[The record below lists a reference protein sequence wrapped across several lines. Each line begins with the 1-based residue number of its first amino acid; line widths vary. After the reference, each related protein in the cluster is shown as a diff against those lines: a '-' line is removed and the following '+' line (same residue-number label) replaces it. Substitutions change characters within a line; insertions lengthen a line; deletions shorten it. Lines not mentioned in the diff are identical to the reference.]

1 MTEKTAR
8 RGSSRTSRILV
19 VTGLTM
25 FVIYALAPVWFL
37 VVSATKSQQDL
48 YSTNGLWFA
57 RFNLWENLSRLVTY
71 HDGIFLRWMGNS
83 LLYGVSSTVGMT
95 LICVACGYGLAM
107 YEFRGRGVLMACIIG
122 SFLVPGALL
131 TIPSFLL
138 FTHLGLVDTPWAV
151 ILPGFFTPLSVY
163 LAKVYAEGVIPRE
176 LLEAAR
182 IDGAG
187 EYRIFFQIGVRLM
200 STGAATVFLLGF
212 IGSWNAFYFPLVF
225 LRGEDKWTVMLGLY
239 SWLNVKVDQSIDLT
253 SLVEAGALVSLIP
266 MVALMLSMQRYW
278 RSGITLGS
286 LK

>member
-1 MTEKTAR
+1 MTDSTGR
-8 RGSSRTSRILV
+8 RGAPRSARILV
-19 VTGLTM
+19 ISGLAM
-25 FVIYALAPVWFL
+25 FVAYSLAPVWFL
-37 VVSATKSQQDL
+37 VVSATKSQDDL

-57 RFNLWENLSRLVTY
+57 RFRLWENLGQLFTY

-83 LLYGVSSTVGMT
+83 LLYGVASTAGMT
-95 LICVACGYGLAM
+95 LICLACGYGLAM
-107 YEFRGRGVLMACIIG
+107 YRFRGRGVLMACVIG

-163 LAKVYAEGVIPRE
+163 LAKVYAEGAIPPE

-187 EYRIFFQIGVRLM
+187 EYRIFFQIGLRLM

-212 IGSWNAFYFPLVF
+212 IASWNAFYFPLVF
-225 LRGEDKWTVMLGLY
+225 LRGESKWTVMLGLY
-239 SWLNVKVDQSIDLT
+239 SWLNVKIDQSIDLT

>member
-1 MTEKTAR
+1 MTDTAR
-8 RGSSRTSRILV
+8 RRTPKVLV
-19 VTGLTM
+19 LTGLTL
-25 FVIYALAPVWFL
+25 FTAYSLAPMWFL
-37 VVSATKSQQDL
+37 LVSSTKSQHDL
-48 YSTNGLWFA
+48 YNTNGLWFA
-57 RFNLWENLSRLVTY
+57 DFRLWDNLTMLFTHN
-71 HDGIFLRWMGNS
+71 DGIFLRWMGNS
-83 LLYGVSSTVGMT
+83 LWYGLTSTVGMT

-107 YEFRGRGVLMACIIG
+107 YRFPGRGVLMACIIG

-138 FTHLGLVDTPWAV
+138 FTDLGLVDTPWAV
-151 ILPGFFTPLSVY
+151 ILPGFFAPLSVY
-163 LAKVYAEGVIPRE
+163 LAKVYAEGAIPPE

-200 STGAATVFLLGF
+200 STGAATIFLLGF

-225 LRGEDKWTVMLGLY
+225 LRGEEKWTAMIGLY
-239 SWLNVKVDQSIDLT
+239 SWLNVKVENSLDLT